1 MDYGVHAFFV
11 QLRSLE
17 DHAPLPGRLLGDIG
31 PKAGFNSVDNG
42 FARFDRVRLPRD
54 ALLGGIAAVGADGR
68 YRRVPGGEKRVYGAM
83 LHVRATLVAGAA
95 LSLARAV
102 TVAVRY
108 SVVRAQGFLGD
119 GAGAGGK
126 AAAAAEERVVL
137 DYPTQRRAL
146 LPLVAWAFA
155 LHFQGAAFRG
165 SYERYLADPE
175 GEAPALPGLHAASAG
190 LKALVTGALH
200 AGIETCRRMCGGH
213 GYAQSS
219 GLWELHNDTLAFVTL
234 EGTQQ
239 VLEPQTARHLLRARA
254 AARKGKPVE
263 DPLARYL
270 ATAR

>member
-1 MDYGVHAFFV
+1 GPLVDYGVHAFFV

-119 GAGAGGK
+119 GAGGSPGLPDPAAG
-126 AAAAAEERVVL
+126 AAAAGGLGLRL
-137 DYPTQRRAL
+137 AL
-146 LPLVAWAFA
+146 PGGRL
-155 LHFQGAAFRG
+155 RG

-270 ATAR
+270 ATAAAAA